1 MGIIKL
7 RLLIFTLPLILSAAV
22 LCGLGGQ
29 EKSETP
35 QTIRATAQA
44 TGRVRLVGSGPG
56 MELVITGTNRE
67 WHMDKK
73 DQDKL
78 LNLQQQTVTVEG
90 EESSQEMTFA
100 NGRSAGTRYVLRN
113 IKIIEPSEH

>member
-1 MGIIKL
+1 L
-7 RLLIFTLPLILSAAV
+7 LPLFPFLLSAAV
-22 LCGLGGQ
+22 LYGLGRQDDGPGTLVS
-29 EKSETP
+29 EKPAPTVAA
-35 QTIRATAQA
+35 TIRV

-56 MELVITGTNRE
+56 MELVITGTGRE
-67 WHMDKK
+67 WRIDKK

-78 LNLQQQTVTVEG
+78 QHLQQQTLTVEG

-100 NGRSAGTRYVLRN
+100 NGVSAGTWYYLRN